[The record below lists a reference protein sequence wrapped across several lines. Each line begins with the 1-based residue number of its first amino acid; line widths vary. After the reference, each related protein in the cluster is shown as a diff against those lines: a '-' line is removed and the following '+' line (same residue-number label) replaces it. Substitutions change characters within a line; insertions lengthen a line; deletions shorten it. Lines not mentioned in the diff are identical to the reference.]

1 MRVLL
6 AGATGDLARELLPQL
21 IAAGHDVV
29 GITRTAGALAGTQAS
44 EIVADV
50 TDRNEFLAAVEGERF
65 DAVINEL
72 TALKR
77 APLRFA
83 DMRETNRLRLEGTS
97 TLIAAAKM
105 TGATKFVAASVFY
118 GYGFHDHGGATLTE
132 RSVFGE
138 LTHDRL
144 DPIFD
149 ALTSLEQQVRAFG
162 GVVLRYGLFYSSQ
175 GAIPPVAPDAHGVL
189 PFIHLADAAA
199 ATVLALE
206 KGTPKSVYN
215 IVDNTPATWH
225 DVQQARAVVAGKS
238 LVVLPAWL
246 LRVVAPFGSQLM
258 TRTSMVVSN
267 RKAKLQL
274 GWVPRYPSYVEG
286 LAPGVAPQAL

>member
-29 GITRTAGALAGTQAS
+29 GITRTAGALAGTQAG

-118 GYGFHDHGGATLTE
+118 GYGLDDFGRRVIDEDAGFGEKPGGAVDPVF
-132 RSVFGE
+132 RS
-138 LTHDRL
+138 LL
-144 DPIFD
+144 
-149 ALTSLEQQVRAFG
+149 SNEQQVRAFG
-162 GVVLRYGLFYSSQ
+162 GVALRYGLFYQ
-175 GAIPPVAPDAHGVL
+175 GRGAIPPVPGTWRGTL
-189 PFIHLADAAA
+189 PFIHLEDAAS
-199 ATVLALE
+199 ATVAAPAFRRANRQ
-206 KGTPKSVYN
+206 GQGRR
-215 IVDNTPATWH
+215 VDWPA
-225 DVQQARAVVAGKS
+225 ARSHRSRGRNFR
-238 LVVLPAWL
+238 L
-246 LRVVAPFGSQLM
+246 G
-258 TRTSMVVSN
+258 N
-267 RKAKLQL
+267 R
-274 GWVPRYPSYVEG
+274 
-286 LAPGVAPQAL
+286 